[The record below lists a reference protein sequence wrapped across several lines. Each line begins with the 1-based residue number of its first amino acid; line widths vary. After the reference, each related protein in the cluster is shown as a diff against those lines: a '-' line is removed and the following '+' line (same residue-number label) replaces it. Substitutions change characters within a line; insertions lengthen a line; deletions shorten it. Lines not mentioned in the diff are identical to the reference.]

1 MKTQYTISFE
11 QEQVKYIRELAR
23 GQYVSFSEAVR
34 QLISIA
40 IEAYE
45 EKSLPVKQKVELIEK
60 QIQSLDEQKKQ
71 LSYQRDY
78 LKDRIEDQ

>member
-11 QEQVKYIRELAR
+11 QEQAEFIRELAR
-23 GQYVSFSEAVR
+23 DQYVSFSEAVR
-34 QLISIA
+34 QLMAIA
-40 IEAYE
+40 ITAYK
-45 EKSLPVKQKVELIEK
+45 EKEVPAKQKVELIEK

>member
-11 QEQVKYIRELAR
+11 QEQVEYIRELAR

-45 EKSLPVKQKVELIEK
+45 EKAVPVQQKVELIEK
-60 QIQSLDEQKKQ
+60 QIQSLDEKKRE

-78 LKDRIEDQ
+78 LKDRIEAQ

>member
-45 EKSLPVKQKVELIEK
+45 EKSLPVKQKVE
-60 QIQSLDEQKKQ
+60 SLDEQKKQ